1 MTAIIQP
8 RPVPPL
14 TPPRLVP
21 PLSVAGHEL
30 DTGLKVL
37 AVECGGAPLVQ
48 LRLWVPFACSSETD
62 TARATLLA
70 GTLLSGTQRRS
81 NAELAAALQALGAT
95 LRIGA
100 DPDRLLFMGQAL
112 ASGLP
117 DLLELLAE
125 VLTSAAYP
133 EDNVAKERGR
143 IMEELKLAWSAPW
156 VLASEALR
164 RRMFGTHPYAC
175 EVPEPGQLAKMGPD
189 DVRRLHAERVL
200 PGGSTLVLV
209 GDVPAEQGL
218 AQATEVLSCW
228 NAPGSTPV
236 APAVP
241 PLEPGPVLLVNRPGL
256 VQSSIR
262 IGGPALPRSDPDYAA
277 LKLAKTVF
285 GGYLASRLVENIR
298 EDKGYAYSPQCVIQH
313 STAGS
318 TLQLEADVASEV
330 TAPALLEIGYE
341 LGRMATLPV
350 SADELENARQYAIG
364 TLALATATQGDL
376 ADKIVALDAS
386 GFGPDWLQEHP
397 RHLAAVTVEQVLE
410 QAARFLAPTRL
421 VTVVLGDA
429 NLIEP
434 SMRTLSEVTHA

>member
-1 MTAIIQP
+1 MTAIVEP

-14 TPPRLVP
+14 TPPRSAP
-21 PLSVAGHEL
+21 PLSVARHKL

-37 AVECGGAPLVQ
+37 AVKRGGAPLVQ
-48 LRLWVPFACSSETD
+48 LRLWVPFARSSEAD

-70 GTLLSGTQRRS
+70 ETLRSGTQRRS

-100 DPDRLLFMGQAL
+100 DPDRLLFMGEAL

-125 VLTSAAYP
+125 VLTGAAYP
-133 EDNVAKERGR
+133 EDEVAGERGR
-143 IMEELKLAWSAPW
+143 LVEELKMAWSAPS
-156 VLASEALR
+156 VLARQVLL
-164 RRMFGTHPYAC
+164 RRMFGAHPYAR
-175 EVPEPGQLAKMGPD
+175 EVPEPEQLAEVGPD
-189 DVRRLHAERVL
+189 DVRRLHTERVL
-200 PGGSTLVLV
+200 PDGSTLVLV
-209 GDVPAEQGL
+209 GDVPAD
-218 AQATEVLSCW
+218 QALTQAAEALSRW
-228 NAPGSTPV
+228 NAAGPTPV

-241 PLEPGPVLLVNRPGL
+241 ALEPGPVLLVNRPGS

-262 IGGPALPRSDPDYAA
+262 MGGPALPRSDPDYAA
-277 LKLAKTVF
+277 LELAKTVF
-285 GGYLASRLVENIR
+285 GGYFASRLVANIR
-298 EDKGYAYSPQCVIQH
+298 EDKGYTYSPQCVIRH
-313 STAGS
+313 AAGGS

-330 TAPALLEIGYE
+330 TAPSLLEITYE

-350 SADELENARQYAIG
+350 GADELEDARQYAIG

-376 ADKIVALDAS
+376 ADQIVALDAS
-386 GFGPDWLQEHP
+386 GLGPDWLQEHP
-397 RHLAAVTVEQVLE
+397 RRLAAVTVEQVRE

-429 NLIEP
+429 NRVEP
-434 SMRTLSEVTHA
+434 SMRTLREVTHD